1 MSSLRVPNLPH
12 MNDLQEE
19 ARVPGMNPQ
28 GHGFNPLPWAFFV
41 WSLHVIPVSV

>member
-19 ARVPGMNPQ
+19 ARVPGMNPH
-28 GHGFNPLPWAFFV
+28 GHMFNPLPWAFSV